1 MEIIDS
7 FRINSTLDKSMKINI
22 QELGSKCLQILE
34 NQGLNKDQSLLVFED
49 FLEQELS
56 GNTCHG
62 FQSFSSFAA
71 TRVNSDGEP
80 EIIQEDD
87 THLFI
92 DGKRNLGQIVCH
104 TFIPKLIKKAK
115 EKHIAMMGITN
126 MHSYQ
131 TPGTYARLAAK
142 ENLVSVIFN
151 YGGWPRIAPT
161 GSIDPVFGTNPIAI
175 GIPSNE
181 DPLVLDMATSKI
193 AMMKVRR
200 AMKLGE
206 EIPTGVAINKD
217 GKPTVDPKE
226 ALQGALLPF
235 GDYKGAGLALMI
247 ELLTKTLFKVDI
259 HDKTKAN
266 RGFFFIFLDPSVFQP
281 IEEFKKDVSQYIQEI
296 KTKRKS
302 SDTDEIFVPGER
314 SSRQRKINEKMGTID
329 LDSETIKEIDELL
342 GSVSLIH

>member
-1 MEIIDS
+1 
-7 FRINSTLDKSMKINI
+7 MKINI

-115 EKHIAMMGITN
+115 EKHIAMMGIVN

-142 ENLVSVIFN
+142 EHLVSVIFN